1 MTRYIVK
8 RVLMLLVTVFCAA
21 IVVFTL
27 MYISPYDPA
36 RILLGG
42 DPTPEA
48 LEAKRVALGLDKSYL
63 QQLVTYLSDIFLHL
77 DFGDSWVYGVPV
89 MSELAARL
97 PRTLIVGLCAMV
109 INVIIGVGMG
119 IFAAV
124 HEGKWQDSAIMVIA
138 MAFISVPDFWVA
150 LMLIILLCQRLN
162 LLPAFYTVGD
172 WRSYVLPIIC
182 SSFGG
187 VAVNAR
193 QARSS
198 MLEVIRADFVTT
210 ARSKGQKESKV
221 VMNHM
226 LPNAMMPIITGLGG
240 GLSMIVAG
248 SAVIES
254 VFSIPGVGAY
264 LLTGLNSRDYPVVR
278 GSVIFL
284 ATFSGIIML
293 LVDLAYAF
301 LDPRIKA
308 QYATGRRA
316 K

>member
-1 MTRYIVK
+1 MARYIIK
-8 RVLMLLVTVFCAA
+8 RLLMLIVTVFCAS

-27 MYISPYDPA
+27 MYVAPGDPA
-36 RILLGG
+36 RILLSS
-42 DPTPEA
+42 DAAE
-48 LEAKRVALGLDKSYL
+48 EVIQMKREALGLDKSYL
-63 QQLVTYLSDIFLHL
+63 EQLGIYLYSIFIKF
-77 DFGDSWVYGVPV
+77 DFGDSWVYNVPV
-89 MSELAARL
+89 MSELAVRL

-109 INVIIGVGMG
+109 LNVIVGIGMG
-119 IFAAV
+119 ILAAT
-124 HEGKWQDSAIMVIA
+124 HEGKWQDSLIMVIA
-138 MAFISVPDFWVA
+138 MVFVSAPDFWVA
-150 LMLIILLCQRLN
+150 LMLILWLCNSLG
-162 LLPAFYTVGD
+162 LLPAFYTEGD
-172 WRSYVLPIIC
+172 WKSYVLPIIC

-193 QARSS
+193 QSRSS

-210 ARSKGQKESKV
+210 ARSKGQKENKV
-221 VMNHM
+221 VMQHM
-226 LPNAMMPIITGLGG
+226 LPNALMPIITGLGG

-264 LLTGLNSRDYPVVR
+264 LLTGLNSRDLPVVR

-284 ATFSGIIML
+284 ATFSGIVML

-308 QYATGRRA
+308 QYASGRRS